1 MATEFGAIKAAPD
14 QFSASLVE
22 LEDFTM
28 EAELRKRFR
37 YLSHLSCGESFSL
50 AYVHIKDLGLSKE
63 TLEKHKA
70 HITAKKKKI
79 KTKDRQETKASFE
92 IQEYYERELYGKYRA
107 PDFEISSEETFPD
120 LMIQD
125 ERPELS
131 PVRPVEVKGVSG
143 AWAKK
148 SNATFD
154 LEADFVPLGG
164 TSPPLPGGSNGSF
177 WDSMKKTSPTE
188 NKKQVK
194 NVAFS
199 PAAFEQNDFLPP
211 PARTLG
217 DEFAKAL
224 NSAAG
229 TKATQNSEE
238 DKKPKR
244 AQKKKKG
251 IVLAF

>member
-1 MATEFGAIKAAPD
+1 MGL
-14 QFSASLVE
+14 SL
-22 LEDFTM
+22 
-28 EAELRKRFR
+28 RISRWK
-37 YLSHLSCGESFSL
+37 LSCERDSDIFLISL
-50 AYVHIKDLGLSKE
+50 AYVHIKDLGLSKD

-79 KTKDRQETKASFE
+79 STKNRQENKASFE
-92 IQEYYERELYGKYRA
+92 IQEYYDRELYGKYRA
-107 PDFEISSEETFPD
+107 PEFEISSEETFPD
-120 LMIQD
+120 LMNQE
-125 ERPELS
+125 ERPDLS
-131 PVRPVEVKGVSG
+131 PVRPVDVKGVSG

-164 TSPPLPGGSNGSF
+164 ASPPLPGGNNGSF
-177 WDSMKKTSPTE
+177 WDSMKKTSSAE
-188 NKKQVK
+188 NKSNVK
-194 NVAFS
+194 ITAVS
-199 PAAFEQNDFLPP
+199 PAAYEQNDFLPP
-211 PARTLG
+211 PVRTLG

-224 NSAAG
+224 NSAAA
-229 TKATQNSEE
+229 TKATQNSEA